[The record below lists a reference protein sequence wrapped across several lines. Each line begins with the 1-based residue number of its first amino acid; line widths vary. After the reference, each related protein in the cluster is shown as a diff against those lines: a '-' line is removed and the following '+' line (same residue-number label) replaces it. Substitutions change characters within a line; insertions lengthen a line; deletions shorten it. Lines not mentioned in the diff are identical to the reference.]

1 MNFFKSGSGV
11 SEARQ
16 KERAAVKDGRKG
28 MVVCCERDLFSSRA
42 CDTGPRGQ
50 KGDLAASPPGMRR
63 RERREDE
70 ERGGVLC
77 VCGSL
82 SLEEELEATYCD
94 AAPAASWGVWAIA
107 ELSSSSLFFVLFC
120 FYGVSLPGLLVI
132 SSAALIASVLRECRP
147 SSCGCPHVAHAPFFL
162 SLCTSR
168 LLRGLER
175 VVVNNTCRLFVLAF
189 FFLEREGG
197 ERLLVCAYMWY

>member
-1 MNFFKSGSGV
+1 M
-11 SEARQ
+11 
-16 KERAAVKDGRKG
+16 
-28 MVVCCERDLFSSRA
+28 SSLWEPVA
-42 CDTGPRGQ
+42 
-50 KGDLAASPPGMRR
+50 RR
-63 RERREDE
+63 RAGGNVLRR
-70 ERGGVLC
+70 G
-77 VCGSL
+77 
-82 SLEEELEATYCD
+82 
-94 AAPAASWGVWAIA
+94 
-107 ELSSSSLFFVLFC
+107 SSSLLGCLGNRGTLFFLSFFVLFC

-189 FFLEREGG
+189 FFFWREKG
-197 ERLLVCAYMWY
+197 ERGCLCARTCGTSGSKGCTQRRPRSRPLL